1 MSDDTKTDAAAE
13 AKTAAEAAAK
23 EAQEA
28 ADKAAADAAAK
39 AEAEEK
45 ARAEGFADAQ
55 AKADAIAAA
64 EAKPKT
70 PRKSKQKPQP
80 AAGIKPLG
88 IEAAMELVKSGDHGS
103 FAVRF
108 GNEHGPHRDIP
119 PAAAPGCSIS
129 RGRIVTGDELVM
141 RTRDLS
147 KRTVISHA
155 WLFDGDKPLVPQE
168 LGAPVNIAPG
178 EQFVIQAG
186 RFAFF

>member
-1 MSDDTKTDAAAE
+1 MSDDTKTDDAADEQAAA
-13 AKTAAEAAAK
+13 AAAAK
-23 EAQEA
+23 AAQED

-55 AKADAIAAA
+55 AKADAQAAA
-64 EAKPKT
+64 AAKPKT
-70 PRKSKQKPQP
+70 PRKAKPKPQP

-88 IEAAMELVKSGDHGS
+88 LEAAMERVASGDHGG
-103 FAVRF
+103 FIVGF

-119 PAAAPGCSIS
+119 PAVASRCTIA

-141 RTRDLS
+141 RTRDLT
-147 KRTVISHA
+147 KRTVISHV
-155 WLFDGDKPLVPQE
+155 WLFDRDEPLVAQE